1 MPNFTTVQLTKAT
14 REHLEEFKIYPRETY
29 EEIIRRLVQIQE
41 EAAKEPKLKKEVLK
55 EIEEAKK
62 EVSQNKV
69 FSTEQLIKEIKG
81 EKEVKLEGE
90 RKEVKNA

>member
-1 MPNFTTVQLTKAT
+1 MGMPNFTTVQLTKAT

-41 EAAKEPKLKKEVLK
+41 EAAKEPKLKKEALK

-81 EKEVKLEGE
+81 EKDLETE
-90 RKEVKNA
+90 KKEVKNA

>member
-41 EAAKEPKLKKEVLK
+41 EAAKEPKLKKEALK

-81 EKEVKLEGE
+81 EKDMETEK
-90 RKEVKNA
+90 KEVKNA

>member
-41 EAAKEPKLKKEVLK
+41 EAAKEPKLKKEMLK
-55 EIEEAKK
+55 ELEEAKK
-62 EVSQNKV
+62 EVAQNKI

-81 EKEVKLEGE
+81 EKDLETE
-90 RKEVKNA
+90 KKEVKNA

>member
-41 EAAKEPKLKKEVLK
+41 EAAKEPKLKKESLK

-81 EKEVKLEGE
+81 EKDLETE
-90 RKEVKNA
+90 KKEVKNA